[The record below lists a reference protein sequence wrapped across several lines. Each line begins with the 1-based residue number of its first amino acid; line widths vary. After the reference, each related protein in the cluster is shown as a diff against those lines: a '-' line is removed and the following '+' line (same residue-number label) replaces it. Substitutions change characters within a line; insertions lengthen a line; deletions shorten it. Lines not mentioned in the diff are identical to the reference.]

1 MWDLLGTMGTVP
13 ATDLQQTVDA
23 VWRMEAA
30 KIVATLTRTVGD
42 VGLAED
48 LAQEALVD
56 ALTQWP
62 DTGVPRNAG
71 AWLTTVAKRKAIDHW
86 RRQDNLDAK
95 YATLAREL
103 ETQIDEPAWDPDRI
117 DDDVLRLIFISSH
130 PVLSREGQI
139 ALTLR
144 VVGGLTTEEIAS
156 AFLSS
161 TPTIAA
167 RITRA
172 KKTLAAANVPFEV
185 PDRSEYPQR
194 LSAVLSVIYLI
205 YNEGYSASFGQR
217 WIRDELCSEALRLG
231 RVLAALVPD
240 EPEVHGL
247 VSLMEFQSS
256 RFAARTD
263 ADGSTDPAGG
273 PGPHEVG
280 PRADRPRGRRAGT
293 RRPGRRE
300 EGHRLGPVRA
310 AGCAGRMP
318 CHRADAPPTPTGTGS
333 SRCTT
338 GCSRSAPS
346 PVVELNRAVAVAMA
360 SGPAA
365 ALEIVDGLT
374 GLDGS
379 YLLPSVR
386 GELLVPP
393 RPQRRGRRR
402 VRPRRR
408 AHRQRART
416 RSADGQG
423 CSSQG
428 RLGSGHPGAGRHGRR
443 RRGVEHVDGDVVVA
457 VTADLMQSRRRG
469 DDVVG
474 VVAGHRIVGDRG
486 AASARRRR
494 SRPFVSRGS
503 SRSSTVAQ
511 RAAPPGSSRLPTAP
525 RDRNALAGHGSSSDL
540 RNSVTRSRRIRRRL
554 SRR

>member
-1 MWDLLGTMGTVP
+1 
-13 ATDLQQTVDA
+13 
-23 VWRMEAA
+23 MEAA
-30 KIVATLTRTVGD
+30 RIVATLTRVVGD

-71 AWLTTVAKRKAIDHW
+71 AWLTTVAKRKAIDSW

-95 YATLAREL
+95 YATLARDL
-103 ETQIDEPAWDPDRI
+103 ETHIDEPAWDPDRI

-144 VVGGLTTEEIAS
+144 VVGGLSTDEIAR
-156 AFLSS
+156 AFLTS

-172 KKTLAAANVPFEV
+172 KKTLAAADVPFEV
-185 PDRSEYPQR
+185 PDRSEFPKR

-217 WIRDELCSEALRLG
+217 WVRDELCTEALRLG

-256 RFAARTD
+256 RFGARTD
-263 ADGSTDPAGG
+263 ADGTPILLEDQNRTKWD
-273 PGPHEVG
+273 
-280 PRADRPRGRRAGT
+280 RAQIGRGVAAL
-293 RRPGRRE
+293 E
-300 EGHRLGPVRA
+300 RA
-310 AGCAGRMP
+310 AQAVDKR
-318 CHRADAPPTPTGTGS
+318 GTGWGPYALQAALAECHAS
-333 SRCTT
+333 APTARDTDWDRIVT
-338 GCSRSAPS
+338 LYDGLIQIAPS
-346 PVVELNRAVAVAMA
+346 PIVELNRAVAVAMA
-360 SGPAA
+360 DPTEGPRA

-386 GELLVPP
+386 GELLV
-393 RPQRRGRRR
+393 RVGR
-402 VRPRRR
+402 
-408 AHRQRART
+408 
-416 RSADGQG
+416 
-423 CSSQG
+423 
-428 RLGSGHPGAGRHGRR
+428 SG
-443 RRGVEHVDGDVVVA
+443 E
-457 VTADLMQSRRRG
+457 
-469 DDVVG
+469 
-474 VVAGHRIVGDRG
+474 
-486 AASARRRR
+486 AAAE
-494 SRPFVSRGS
+494 FV
-503 SRSSTVAQ
+503 
-511 RAAPPGSSRLPTAP
+511 RAAELTDNEREREVLTDKA
-525 RDRNALAGHGSSSDL
+525 
-540 RNSVTRSRRIRRRL
+540 IRAQMD
-554 SRR
+554 

>member
-1 MWDLLGTMGTVP
+1 VSS
-13 ATDLQQTVDA
+13 TDIRQTVDA

-30 KIVATLTRTVGD
+30 RIVATLTRVVGD

-71 AWLTTVAKRKAIDHW
+71 AWLTTVAKRKAIDSW

-95 YATLAREL
+95 YATLARDL
-103 ETQIDEPAWDPDRI
+103 ETHIDEPAWDPDRI

-144 VVGGLTTEEIAS
+144 VVGGLSTDEIAR
-156 AFLSS
+156 AFLTS

-172 KKTLAAANVPFEV
+172 KKTLAAADVPFEV
-185 PDRSEYPQR
+185 PDRSEFPKR

-217 WIRDELCSEALRLG
+217 WVRDELCTEALRLG

-256 RFAARTD
+256 RFGARTD
-263 ADGSTDPAGG
+263 ADGTPILLEDQNRTKWD
-273 PGPHEVG
+273 
-280 PRADRPRGRRAGT
+280 RAQIGRGVAAL
-293 RRPGRRE
+293 E
-300 EGHRLGPVRA
+300 RA
-310 AGCAGRMP
+310 AQAVEKR
-318 CHRADAPPTPTGTGS
+318 GTGWGPYALQAALAECHAS
-333 SRCTT
+333 APTARDTDWDRIVT
-338 GCSRSAPS
+338 LYDGLLQIAPS
-346 PVVELNRAVAVAMA
+346 PIVELNRAVAVAMA
-360 SGPAA
+360 DPTEGPRV
-365 ALEIVDGLT
+365 ALDVVDGLT

-386 GELLVPP
+386 GELLARV
-393 RPQRRGRRR
+393 GRN
-402 VRPRRR
+402 
-408 AHRQRART
+408 
-416 RSADGQG
+416 D
-423 CSSQG
+423 
-428 RLGSGHPGAGRHGRR
+428 
-443 RRGVEHVDGDVVVA
+443 E
-457 VTADLMQSRRRG
+457 
-469 DDVVG
+469 
-474 VVAGHRIVGDRG
+474 
-486 AASARRRR
+486 AAAE
-494 SRPFVSRGS
+494 FV
-503 SRSSTVAQ
+503 
-511 RAAPPGSSRLPTAP
+511 RAAELTDNEREREVLTDKA
-525 RDRNALAGHGSSSDL
+525 
-540 RNSVTRSRRIRRRL
+540 IRVQTG
-554 SRR
+554 